1 MMAAAAANAASLR
14 QGKAMGGRG
23 GS

>member
-14 QGKAMGGRG
+14 QEKAMGGRG